1 MSKKV
6 LIPLVI
12 IALFFT
18 ACSTSN
24 SPTTKAPSAAVT
36 KKEVSA
42 AYQSFFNLHNPS
54 LGAKLSVIQD
64 SKALSSAISTAMS
77 SSLAKDAGGAKVTA
91 ITPYTKSQCANAAL
105 TYPCAKVAYSI
116 LSTNG
121 SVLTSGAGYA
131 VYSNGKWLVAKATV
145 CGLLS
150 LFSEYS
156 GSKTP
161 IAGCST

>member
-1 MSKKV
+1 MSKKL
-6 LIPLVI
+6 LILLTLI
-12 IALFFT
+12 TLLLT
-18 ACSTSN
+18 ACGTSKV
-24 SPTTKAPSAAVT
+24 PAVKAPSAAVT
-36 KKEVSA
+36 RKEVNA

-54 LGAKLSVIQD
+54 LSAKLNVIQDGAKLH
-64 SKALSSAISTAMS
+64 SAISTAMS
-77 SSLAKDAGGAKVTA
+77 SSLAKDAGGARVST

-105 TYPCAKVAYSI
+105 IYPCAKVGYSI
-116 LSTNG
+116 LSPTG

-150 LFSEYS
+150 LFEEYA

-161 IAGCST
+161 IAGCS